1 MSQIKKTP
9 AKTTK
14 AEAKK
19 PVVKKVAAKRTA
31 AKPAVK
37 PVVSAA
43 KEATKKV
50 AKSNVNG
57 SAVKPI
63 VNKVKKLAPSNA
75 TMKFSAL
82 PKNSLFK
89 LGGRHYV
96 KNFQGKALLLPP
108 SVNLSKGDAKISAI
122 HVMATEVVTIKA
134 SELVER
140 V

>member
-1 MSQIKKTP
+1 MPQIKKTP
-9 AKTTK
+9 AKT
-14 AEAKK
+14 EAKK

-31 AKPAVK
+31 AKTAVK
-37 PVVSAA
+37 PVVSAT

-50 AKSNVNG
+50 AKSNSNVQTTK
-57 SAVKPI
+57 AV
-63 VNKVKKLAPSNA
+63 VNKVKKSVLADA
-75 TMKFSAL
+75 AVKFSAL

-89 LGGRHYV
+89 LAGRHYV

-134 SELVER
+134 SELVAR